1 MAGPRIQRFSSWGK
15 LYDVGEGAKAV
26 FLIVL
31 SVVGGAKLPRRPFWG
46 RGPKTTGTVPARSRT
61 TPNALSAGRVFE
73 SPLAIADF
81 EAITTVDGLDVED
94 VFRGKAQHALD
105 GSRYVLVHSVGEL
118 NHDDGAF
125 TRRSNQTTGD
135 SSRASTKLPQHDLH
149 DVYSSNLS

>member
-15 LYDVGEGAKAV
+15 LYDLGRGAKAI
-26 FLIVL
+26 F
-31 SVVGGAKLPRRPFWG
+31 VVILVALGGQGRRVVRSRDGAPNQPVPF
-46 RGPKTTGTVPARSRT
+46 PARSRT
-61 TPNALSAGRVFE
+61 TPNALSAGSVFE
-73 SPLAIADF
+73 STLAVADF

-94 VFRGKAQHALD
+94 VFRGEAQHALD
-105 GSRYVLVHSVGEL
+105 RRRYVLMHSVGEL

-149 DVYSSNLS
+149 DVYSSNLP